1 MTIQNV
7 IDRILAYHPSLGGA
21 VTCDGFRC
29 GDPQAEC
36 TGIVTT
42 CCASV
47 EVIRRAIA
55 LHANLIVC
63 HEPVFYL
70 HYDPTDWLTGKNA
83 VYDEKRALCD
93 EHGIAIWRDHDHIHA
108 HKPDGIRY
116 GFMQEMGWAPY
127 LTGNPDRPD
136 RFRIPETTVRSL
148 ALLLKQKLGLSSVRV
163 IGNADGVVRNVA
175 LCGHIL
181 PGPDGEKRPTELLNS
196 DDVDVLIPGEV
207 IDWTTACY
215 ARDAGQLG
223 KNKAIL
229 ALGHINSEEL
239 GMKYAANWIREL
251 IGDAVPVRFVP
262 SADLYQ
268 TL

>member
-148 ALLLKQKLGLSSVRV
+148 ALLL
-163 IGNADGVVRNVA
+163 
-175 LCGHIL
+175 
-181 PGPDGEKRPTELLNS
+181 
-196 DDVDVLIPGEV
+196 IPGEV